1 MMSLEKATI
10 DICSFNFS
18 KYNSLI
24 FPKNGKSN
32 SLSSS
37 SRKRLIRANHL
48 MEKLNCYVPPT
59 DYSNDSTFLQC
70 FEFIPADNKKEI
82 VLPEPEIPYEKLI
95 IEKVPE
101 PEPPKIEFK
110 PEPKKEEPIVPKE
123 NIEAKV
129 VQEIKVDNNDN
140 SYVEKMLAGGD
151 NFKAIK
157 SKIKE
162 IIFDKN
168 NEKAFGRIMDAFEPM
183 ISQVN
188 EESTIQTTANKIIA
202 TLKEI
207 KEAGKKDLYIGTI
220 EHCLNL
226 MINKSLSFVKE
237 TPYKIFNIIKVLNL
251 LNSST
256 VNTLLFQKIYYY
268 CPYVIPFQYTK
279 DQIANPKELKER
291 LGFKEDES
299 IIEFN
304 HRMENYEY
312 LYFCFLFCNYEK
324 YKPLIENYINQIE
337 KKKATL
343 ALGNSLKVFF
353 DVFGNKLSQ
362 VGLFDKL
369 KSIGLRF
376 CKELAE
382 ANKKSKNTDT
392 KVTNS
397 TTMFKIDRAIKA
409 VTSGKMTTLYSKK

>member
-1 MMSLEKATI
+1 MSLEKATI

-251 LNSST
+251 LN
-256 VNTLLFQKIYYY
+256 
-268 CPYVIPFQYTK
+268 
-279 DQIANPKELKER
+279 
-291 LGFKEDES
+291 
-299 IIEFN
+299 
-304 HRMENYEY
+304 
-312 LYFCFLFCNYEK
+312 
-324 YKPLIENYINQIE
+324 
-337 KKKATL
+337 
-343 ALGNSLKVFF
+343 
-353 DVFGNKLSQ
+353 
-362 VGLFDKL
+362 
-369 KSIGLRF
+369 
-376 CKELAE
+376 
-382 ANKKSKNTDT
+382 
-392 KVTNS
+392 
-397 TTMFKIDRAIKA
+397 
-409 VTSGKMTTLYSKK
+409 